1 MQCDGILHAA
11 TPGDAHGKADS
22 RTTQSQAAT
31 WRNRLREAWTR
42 VQHQSQ
48 THADP
53 EHGPRAETHRG
64 VGTWHTSPKQPYLP
78 TMSVLDR
85 AILTTSQMS
94 DKQLQASKNSS
105 VTQVK
110 WHKIVVMWFLT
121 AIWILY
127 FRISWTESTAP
138 LPPAPR
144 PANKSS
150 GFFSRTLVNL
160 THLLYWPLTPRHK
173 RDILASTSA
182 KTSTYHLGGLTQT
195 SYTLGGYLE
204 AVLVARDH
212 EGRPK
217 THGGDLF
224 RAQLLG
230 PSLHSGVLGDVRDLE
245 NGIYLLSFPLLW
257 AGMAQVQVRLIH
269 SSEAVEVL
277 RRIWREEG
285 ATVDFTG
292 YFRGPT
298 GYEENMTCNTNPLL
312 FGEKED
318 ICYYKDE
325 DSGELWYCAQ
335 PQTLSCDSLVGH
347 SAGRYWKVTTP
358 YEDALLA
365 WNLTDQVLPQGIGPF
380 HVSKKRNR
388 KLVVRPEQPCYP
400 GIPAPKPS
408 GFYHGNVWY
417 SLACSSRSF
426 PTADSIVGCLA
437 GRIVH
442 MMGDST
448 LRQWW
453 EYLRDTVPSLKPIDL
468 HATYHSGPLMAVD
481 TTMGIVLHWRTHSW
495 PLRTL
500 RTQGA
505 SLHSV
510 VRELTGLA
518 GGPHTVVVL
527 GLGAHFPTFPPSI
540 FVRRL
545 AGIRAAVMVLLSRAP
560 STLVVIKL
568 ANTGYKSVYGS
579 HWLILQV
586 NRLLRVAF
594 SDLRVAFVDAW
605 EMTSSLALPD
615 NIHPVKLIV
624 SNEVDLLLSFICPT

>member
-1 MQCDGILHAA
+1 M
-11 TPGDAHGKADS
+11 
-22 RTTQSQAAT
+22 TT
-31 WRNRLREAWTR
+31 
-42 VQHQSQ
+42 
-48 THADP
+48 
-53 EHGPRAETHRG
+53 
-64 VGTWHTSPKQPYLP
+64 
-78 TMSVLDR
+78 
-85 AILTTSQMS
+85 
-94 DKQLQASKNSS
+94 LQ
-105 VTQVK
+105 
-110 WHKIVVMWFLT
+110 
-121 AIWILY
+121 ILY

-138 LPPAPR
+138 RPPAPR

-150 GFFSRTLVNL
+150 GFLSRTLANL
-160 THLLYWPLTPRHK
+160 THLLYWPLTPGHK

-182 KTSTYHLGGLTQT
+182 KTSTYHLRGPAQT

-212 EGRPK
+212 KGRPK

-230 PSLHSGVLGDVRDLE
+230 PYLHTGVPGDVRDLE
-245 NGIYLLSFPLLW
+245 NGTYLLSFPLLW
-257 AGMAQVQVRLIH
+257 AGTAQAQVRLIH

-298 GYEENMTCNTNPLL
+298 GYEENMTCNVNPLL
-312 FGEKED
+312 FGEKQD

-325 DSGELWYCAQ
+325 DSGELWFCAQ

-365 WNLTDQVLPQGIGPF
+365 RNLTDQVLPQGIGPV

-388 KLVVRPEQPCYP
+388 KLVLPPEQPCYP

-426 PTADSIVGCLA
+426 PTAESIVGCLA
-437 GRIVH
+437 GHIVH

-453 EYLRDTVPSLKPIDL
+453 EYLRDTVPSLKPVDL
-468 HATYHSGPLMAVD
+468 HATYQSGPLMAVD
-481 TTMGIVLHWRTHSW
+481 TTMGIVLHWRAHSW

-500 RTQGA
+500 RTPVA

-527 GLGAHFPTFPPSI
+527 GLGAHFTTFPPSV

-545 AGIRAAVMVLLSRAP
+545 AGIRAAVMALLARAP

-579 HWLILQV
+579 DWLTLHV
-586 NRLLRVAF
+586 NRLLRAAF